1 MKQRLVDLIGM
12 ISWKSL
18 VNHLMMMLLA
28 LGQGGTAGADEGT
41 AVLLGEIRQATASV
55 TAFRSQFV
63 QERRLSLFAEP
74 VIFHGSLTVVRPDQ
88 LRWEFTKPV
97 PSALIFNGRSGLR
110 CNDQAPPSRFDLDTD
125 PIMRTVAEQLW
136 LWLGGD
142 YSKLGD
148 GYQLQSEG
156 DSLIIRPKDEKTR
169 EYVEKITITFNRHT
183 LQPERVAIDEPGG
196 DATLLRFTAT
206 DQDGDVDPA
215 LFTRCSPP

>member
-1 MKQRLVDLIGM
+1 MVSAKALVRNL
-12 ISWKSL
+12 L
-18 VNHLMMMLLA
+18 LALLLA
-28 LGQGGTAGADEGT
+28 LGLGEAA
-41 AVLLGEIRQATASV
+41 AVDDATSALLAEIRQATASLKV
-55 TAFRSQFV
+55 FRSQFI

-74 VIFHGSLTVVRPDQ
+74 VIFHGSLTVVRPDR

-110 CNDQAPPSRFDLDTD
+110 CNDQAEPSRFDLDTD

-148 GYQLQSEG
+148 GYLLHSEG

-169 EYVEKITITFNRHT
+169 EYVEKITITFNRQT

-206 DQDGDVDPA
+206 EQDGNVDPA
-215 LFTRCSPP
+215 IFMRCSPP

>member
-1 MKQRLVDLIGM
+1 MGMVSTKALVSNL
-12 ISWKSL
+12 L
-18 VNHLMMMLLA
+18 VVLFLA
-28 LGQGGTAGADEGT
+28 LGPGGAA
-41 AVLLGEIRQATASV
+41 AVDDATSALLGEIRQATASV
-55 TAFRSQFV
+55 KAFRSQFV

-88 LRWEFTKPV
+88 LRWEFTRPV

-110 CNDQAPPSRFDLDTD
+110 CNDQAEPSRFDLDTD

-156 DSLIIRPKDEKTR
+156 VSLVIRPKDEKTR
-169 EYVEKITITFNRHT
+169 EYVEKITITFNRQT
-183 LQPERVAIDEPGG
+183 LQPERVVIDEPGG

-206 DQDGDVDPA
+206 DQNGDVDPV
-215 LFTRCSPP
+215 LFTHCSPP

>member
-1 MKQRLVDLIGM
+1 MV
-12 ISWKSL
+12 SSKSL
-18 VNHLMMMLLA
+18 VCNLLVMMFLA
-28 LGQGGTAGADEGT
+28 LGRGEAAGADDATT
-41 AVLLGEIRQATASV
+41 AFLGEIRRATASV
-55 TAFRSQFV
+55 KAFRSQFI
-63 QERRLSLFAEP
+63 QERRLSLFVEP

-88 LRWEFTKPV
+88 LRWEFTSPV

-110 CNDQAPPSRFDLDTD
+110 CNDQAEPSRFDLDSD

-148 GYQLQSEG
+148 GYLLHSEV
-156 DSLIIRPKDEKTR
+156 DSLIIRPKEGKTR
-169 EYVEKITITFNRHT
+169 EYVEKITITFNRRT

-215 LFTRCSPP
+215 LFTQCSPP

>member
-1 MKQRLVDLIGM
+1 
-12 ISWKSL
+12 
-18 VNHLMMMLLA
+18 
-28 LGQGGTAGADEGT
+28 
-41 AVLLGEIRQATASV
+41 
-55 TAFRSQFV
+55 
-63 QERRLSLFAEP
+63 LSLFAKP

-88 LRWEFTKPV
+88 LRWEFTRPV

-142 YSKLGD
+142 YSKLGG
-148 GYQLQSEG
+148 GYELHSEG

-169 EYVEKITITFNRHT
+169 EYVEKITITFNRQT
-183 LQPERVAIDEPGG
+183 LQPQRVVIDEPGG
-196 DATLLRFTAT
+196 DATLLHFTAT
-206 DQDGDVDPA
+206 DQGGDVDPA

>member
-1 MKQRLVDLIGM
+1 MVSTKVLVSNL
-12 ISWKSL
+12 L
-18 VNHLMMMLLA
+18 VVLFLT
-28 LGQGGTAGADEGT
+28 LGSGQAA
-41 AVLLGEIRQATASV
+41 AVDDATSALLGEIRRATASV
-55 TAFRSQFV
+55 RAFRSEFV

-88 LRWEFTKPV
+88 LRWEFTRPV
-97 PSALIFNGRSGLR
+97 PSALIFNGRGGLR
-110 CNDQAPPSRFDLDTD
+110 CNDQAEPSRFDLDTD

-156 DSLIIRPKDEKTR
+156 LSLVIRPKDEKTR
-169 EYVEKITITFNRHT
+169 EYVERITITFNRQT
-183 LQPERVAIDEPGG
+183 LQPEQVIIDEPGG

-206 DQDGDVDPA
+206 DQSGDVDPVI
-215 LFTRCSPP
+215 FTRCSPP